1 MQRYGLLGR
10 MGIGRK
16 RAVVAV
22 QVAVFIVVI
31 LGFAALTVDVGAL
44 YNVRA
49 DLQRTADAAALAA
62 AARLSD
68 YGGGNPEDLARV
80 VAQEYTE
87 KNSVFG
93 RTLTIDPNAD
103 VTFGRATFDP
113 GASTFTFTPGS
124 PLPDAVQVR
133 VRHTADSPNG
143 SVSLYFAKVFGFHT
157 ADLTAE
163 ALAVMVPRDIAIVAD
178 LSASHSD
185 DSEFRHYQL
194 TDINMFDVWDELPGG
209 IGEVGSNWDIND
221 IPPEWVEPDG
231 NVPQAAGPGWGF
243 MTELGFGTETVDSS
257 YDPTTDPG
265 LVELGYNKFWNN
277 NQLKSYLADVGY
289 NQLEVNALTS
299 PMYDADGAWQY
310 RAAAALGV
318 AEWYSGLGVDANG
331 NLPLWQK
338 RGLSSGQAGN
348 ANDWVGGSE
357 VTFTQGLLGRS
368 ASASASIWRDYI
380 NAYVNSTYTE
390 MYKANSAF
398 RYRFGVKTLTNYLME
413 RRASN
418 SQTPELADVP
428 LQPMQAVK
436 DAVAYLSTFL
446 EGQGTNDQLSLE
458 IYGTTARHEVD
469 LTNDFTQVSDR
480 LSAMQAG
487 HYDPYTNVGGGIARA
502 IEELTS
508 TRARGTSKKVIVL
521 LTDGVANVSAS
532 GSAGTTE
539 AAESAGAAY
548 AVAQAQAAAAL
559 GIRIVAVSVGA
570 ESNQTLMQQIAD
582 ITQGEHFH
590 AEGSISEYSAQ
601 LVEIFQRIG
610 GQRPVE
616 LIQ

>member
-1 MQRYGLLGR
+1 MQRYRILGG
-10 MGIGRK
+10 MQIGRK

-62 AARLSD
+62 AAKLSD
-68 YGGGNPEDLARV
+68 YGGGNPEDLARA

-93 RTLTIDPNAD
+93 RTLTIDPTSD
-103 VTFGRATFDP
+103 VVFGRADFDSS
-113 GASTFTFTPGS
+113 ANQYTFTPNS
-124 PLPDAVQVR
+124 PLPDAVRVR

-143 SVSLYFAKVFGFHT
+143 SVSLYFAKALGFQS
-157 ADLTAE
+157 ADLSAE

-178 LSASHSD
+178 LSGSHSD
-185 DSEFRHYQL
+185 DSELRHYKL
-194 TDINMFDVWDELPGG
+194 TDTNLFDVWANLPGG
-209 IGEVGSNWDIND
+209 LGDIGSNWNIDD
-221 IPPEWVEPDG
+221 IPAEWIEGDG
-231 NVPQAAGPGWGF
+231 SVPQAAGPAWGY
-243 MTELGFGTETVDSS
+243 MTKLGYGTESVDSS
-257 YDPTTDPG
+257 YDPAADPG
-265 LVELGYNKFWNN
+265 LVELGYNKFWND
-277 NQLKSYLADVGY
+277 NQLKSFLAQQGY
-289 NQLEVNALTS
+289 NQLEINALTS
-299 PMYDADGAWQY
+299 PIYDADGAWQY

-318 AEWYSGLGVDANG
+318 GEWYSGLGVDANG

-338 RGLSSGQAGN
+338 RGLSASQAGN

-357 VTFTQGLLGRS
+357 VVYTASLMGRS
-368 ASASASIWRDYI
+368 PSTSAPIWRDYI
-380 NAYVNSTYTE
+380 NNYVNSIYNE

-398 RYRFGVKTLTNYLME
+398 RYRFGAKTLTNYLME
-413 RRASN
+413 RRGSH

-436 DAVAYLSTFL
+436 DAVGYLANFMD
-446 EGQGTNDQLSLE
+446 GQGTNDQLSLE

-469 LTNDFTQVSDR
+469 LTNDFAQVSDR

-487 HYDPYTNVGGGIARA
+487 HYDSYTNVGGGIARG

-508 TRARGTSKKVIVL
+508 TRARGTSRKVIVL
-521 LTDGVANVSAS
+521 LTDGNANVSAT
-532 GSAGTTE
+532 GSYGTSE

-570 ESNQTLMQQIAD
+570 EANQALMQQIAD

-590 AEGSISEYSAQ
+590 AEGSITEYSAQ